1 MIAKWMKQL
10 LSMVVCSTLLVAGA
24 PAEALQEQPASP
36 PVPAAQRIR
45 RVSHRQRR
53 QSRCRLL
60 SSWMRWSR
68 QSLFILMR
76 WWRRFVDDNTGV
88 RRLLRRELLDSA
100 IAIWECADGA
110 DALAAYAD
118 RQPDIVL
125 MDVRMPRMDG
135 LAATRQIREFH
146 PGARVVIVTDYDDE
160 DLRKAALEAGARGY
174 VLKQNLTD
182 ISRLIRVIIGK

>member
-1 MIAKWMKQL
+1 ML
-10 LSMVVCSTLLVAGA
+10 
-24 PAEALQEQPASP
+24 
-36 PVPAAQRIR
+36 
-45 RVSHRQRR
+45 
-53 QSRCRLL
+53 
-60 SSWMRWSR
+60 WSR
-68 QSLFILMR
+68 RLLFILMR
-76 WWRRFVDDNTGV
+76 WSRRFVDDNAGV
-88 RRLLRRELLDSA
+88 RRLLRREFLDSA

-135 LAATRQIREFH
+135 LAATRQIREFY

-160 DLRKAALEAGARGY
+160 DLRKAALEAGAHGH

-182 ISRLIRVIIGK
+182 IGRLLRLIIGNE